1 VAARRN
7 FASRPGSQAFRH
19 GHTGEKNRLSG
30 LAAGESRPV
39 ASVRSAV
46 REEPVKL
53 APGSS
58 SCFVARPAVQHPDD
72 IPRRGTTKLTR
83 AARNLI
89 VLGVLAVLA
98 MPTPALA
105 SANQVLRDC
114 IRDGKL
120 DRKYSN
126 EELRKAKDNLPADSD
141 EYSDCGDVISSA
153 IKGGSDRGKGAG
165 GPGVGG
171 TDPAGEA
178 AARTGDQGELSAIA
192 SGGGG
197 DPPKVDVG
205 GTSLEPDSSGFF
217 NLAGAANEVPLPLL
231 FALILLALLALASG
245 LAAVRERVP
254 ALARIP
260 LLSKIPAPRVP
271 FFQRRR

>member
-1 VAARRN
+1 VGARRN
-7 FASRPGSQAFRH
+7 FASLRGSQAFRH
-19 GHTGEKNRLSG
+19 ARTGENNRLSG
-30 LAAGESRPV
+30 LTAGESRPV
-39 ASVRSAV
+39 ASVRAAA

-58 SCFVARPAVQHPDD
+58 TCSVARPVAQHPDD
-72 IPRRGTTKLTR
+72 IPRRGISTLTR

-98 MPTPALA
+98 MPTSAFA

-141 EYSDCGDVISSA
+141 EYSDCGEVISSA
-153 IKGGSDRGKGAG
+153 IKGGSDRGQGAG
-165 GPGVGG
+165 SPGVGG

-178 AARTGDQGELSAIA
+178 AARTDDQGDLSSIA
-192 SGGGG
+192 SSEG

-245 LAAVRERVP
+245 LAAMRERVP

-271 FFQRRR
+271 FFKRRR